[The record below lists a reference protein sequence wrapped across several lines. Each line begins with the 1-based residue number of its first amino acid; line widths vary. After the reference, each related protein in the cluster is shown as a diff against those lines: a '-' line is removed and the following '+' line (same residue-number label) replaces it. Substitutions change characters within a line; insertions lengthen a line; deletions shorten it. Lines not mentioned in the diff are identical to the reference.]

1 MTYSDTLDKLGQI
14 KMTNMNIIRSQIPPV
29 KGDLVAQNRKDRD
42 DARNRKKNKINLR
55 KQQDQIKADEEK
67 NLKDA
72 SDYYRGKDPNA
83 KVYNKDGQEVL
94 NDGSIIRD
102 EDIRTNGP
110 IIDPN
115 TLLQIGGAAGGL
127 LKLLINPL
135 GGRQLAQGFVRNVGE
150 PVGVRSYVEAMK
162 IIDETEPH
170 PLKKQLKLLR
180 LQRSN
185 PLDPSIGGV

>member
-1 MTYSDTLDKLGQI
+1 
-14 KMTNMNIIRSQIPPV
+14 V
-29 KGDLVAQNRKDRD
+29 KGDLVSQNRKDRD

-55 KQQDQIKADEEK
+55 KQQDQIKADEAK

-83 KVYNKDGQEVL
+83 KIYNRDGQEVL

-102 EDIRTNGP
+102 EDIRTDGP

-127 LKLLINPL
+127 LRLLINPL
-135 GGRQLAQGFVRNVGE
+135 GGRQLAQGFVKNVGE
-150 PVGVRSYVEAMK
+150 PIGVMSANQGMK
-162 IIDETEPH
+162 IIDDTETN
-170 PLKKQLKLLR
+170 PLKKELR
-180 LQRSN
+180 RIRMFKNN
-185 PLDPSIGGV
+185 PIDPGLGGV

>member
-14 KMTNMNIIRSQIPPV
+14 KMTNMNLIRSQIPPV

-55 KQQDQIKADEEK
+55 KQQDKIKADEEK
-67 NLKDA
+67 RLKEDRE
-72 SDYYRGKDPNA
+72 YYKGLDPNA

-94 NDGSIIRD
+94 DDGSIVVD
-102 EDIRTNGP
+102 EEIFNRGP

-127 LKLLINPL
+127 LRLLINPL
-135 GGRQLAQGFVRNVGE
+135 GGNQLAKLPHTPPTE
-150 PVGVRSYVEAMK
+150 K
-162 IIDETEPH
+162 IMLPNGKMIDS
-170 PLKKQLKLLR
+170 PLRFKTDE
-180 LQRSN
+180 QRERFMNDFSR
-185 PLDPSIGGV
+185 GYGRY